1 MDSIRLTQLHNK
13 IGEVEFLANELRNE
27 ESAATQRNEPG
38 AVGRELS
45 YAIVKLREARMWVKE
60 AREIWEGEQ
69 PGM

>member
-1 MDSIRLTQLHNK
+1 MNSLRLTQLHNK
-13 IGEVEFLANELRNE
+13 IGEVEFLANEL
-27 ESAATQRNEPG
+27 RNEPG

-60 AREIWEGEQ
+60 AKEIQESEQ